1 MKRAAL
7 LASVALCFCLGV
19 SAQEIPPS
27 TEGPA
32 TTAAEAPDRSS
43 GVRHQPYFRNIIKTN
58 LSTLALN
65 NYSLT
70 YERLIARKISASL
83 GWRHMPNTH
92 MTQTAL
98 TKEVMKYF
106 EEGDSDINE
115 QLDQLKMSGNA
126 LTAEVRFYTGRRPGA
141 KGFYAGVYG
150 RYASFTYDYPY
161 DFESELGTTTRV
173 PFKGKSSGIGGGIIL
188 GGQFNVH
195 KRVIIDLYIIGGH
208 YGSFSGKVDG
218 LADLSDL
225 SEQDRADLKDEL
237 ESLIEIG
244 DRKNITATV
253 REDGVRA
260 DVSMPFLG
268 VRGLGFTVG
277 FAF

>member
-7 LASVALCFCLGV
+7 FASVTLCLCLNAFGQD
-19 SAQEIPPS
+19 SLK
-27 TEGPA
+27 TE
-32 TTAAEAPDRSS
+32 TASPDR
-43 GVRHQPYFRNIIKTN
+43 RTRLRNQPYFNNIIKTN

-83 GWRHMPNTH
+83 GWRYMPKTY
-92 MTQTAL
+92 MTKTAL

-106 EEGDSDINE
+106 EDGEGGINE
-115 QLDQLKMSGNA
+115 QLDKLQMSGNA
-126 LTAEVRFYTGRRPGA
+126 ITAEIRFYTGRRPGA
-141 KGFYAGVYG
+141 KGFYAGLYG
-150 RYASFTYDYPY
+150 RYSSFKYDYPY
-161 DFESELGTTTRV
+161 DFEDPMGEITLV
-173 PFKGKSSGIGGGIIL
+173 PLKGKSSGIGGGFIL

-208 YGSFSGKVDG
+208 YGSFSGKVSG
-218 LADLSDL
+218 LTDLSDL
-225 SEQDRADLKDEL
+225 DEQDRADLKEDL

-244 DRKNITATV
+244 DKKNITATV
-253 REDGVRA
+253 SDDGIRA

>member
-1 MKRAAL
+1 MKRTL
-7 LASVALCFCLGV
+7 LFASVTLCLCLNALG
-19 SAQEIPPS
+19 QEIQPPVQDTLQ
-27 TEGPA
+27 TE
-32 TTAAEAPDRSS
+32 TEAPGLRN
-43 GVRHQPYFRNIIKTN
+43 RPYFRNIIKTN
-58 LSTLALN
+58 LSSLALN

-70 YERLIARKISASL
+70 YERLIARKISASF
-83 GWRHMPNTH
+83 GWRYMPTTN
-92 MTQTAL
+92 MTKTAL

-106 EEGDSDINE
+106 EDGEDGINE

-126 LTAEVRFYTGRRPGA
+126 ITAEVRFYTGRKPGA

-150 RYASFTYDYPY
+150 RYASFKYDYPY
-161 DFESELGTTTRV
+161 DFESPVSGTTRV
-173 PFKGKSSGIGGGIIL
+173 PFKGKSSGIGAGLIL

-208 YGSFSGKVDG
+208 YGSLSGKIDG
-218 LADLSDL
+218 LTDLSDL
-225 SEQDRADLKDEL
+225 DEQDRADLKDEL

-244 DRKNITATV
+244 DKKNITATV
-253 REDGVRA
+253 SDDGIRA
-260 DVSMPFLG
+260 NVSMPFVG

>member
-1 MKRAAL
+1 MKRTL
-7 LASVALCFCLGV
+7 LFASVILCLCLNALGQEIQP
-19 SAQEIPPS
+19 SAQDTLQ
-27 TEGPA
+27 TE
-32 TTAAEAPDRSS
+32 TEAPGLRN
-43 GVRHQPYFRNIIKTN
+43 RPYFKNIIKTN
-58 LSTLALN
+58 LSSLALN

-83 GWRHMPNTH
+83 GWRYMP
-92 MTQTAL
+92 MTNMTKTAL

-106 EEGDSDINE
+106 ENEEDNISE

-126 LTAEVRFYTGRRPGA
+126 ITAEVRFYTGRKPGA

-150 RYASFTYDYPY
+150 RYASFKYDYPY
-161 DFESELGTTTRV
+161 DFESSVSGTTRV
-173 PFKGKSSGIGGGIIL
+173 PFKGKSSGIGAGIIL

-208 YGSFSGKVDG
+208 YGSLSGKVDG
-218 LADLSDL
+218 LTDLSDL
-225 SEQDRADLKDEL
+225 DEQDRADLKDEL

-244 DRKNITATV
+244 DKKNITATV
-253 REDGVRA
+253 SDDGIRA
-260 DVSMPFLG
+260 NVSMPFVG